1 MVSQGYVFLCGM
13 DNGNEKSK
21 VTGARVCSSLPVFVV
36 DPRAVEQGS
45 DEALS
50 GTHALQHQADP
61 IQGRQKE
68 QGEGEEEAAV
78 IGLPH
83 TAVYPGAATTHG
95 GRTDAHIHT
104 GRQNIVLKPR
114 FYYTTHTL

>member
-1 MVSQGYVFLCGM
+1 MISQGYVFLCGM
-13 DNGNEKSK
+13 DNGNEKSNSNIMSS
-21 VTGARVCSSLPVFVV
+21 TSARACSSLPVSVI

-45 DEALS
+45 DEALF

-68 QGEGEEEAAV
+68 QDEGEEEAAV

-95 GRTDAHIHT
+95 GWTDAQIHIRADKT
-104 GRQNIVLKPR
+104 
-114 FYYTTHTL
+114 

>member
-1 MVSQGYVFLCGM
+1 MS
-13 DNGNEKSK
+13 S
-21 VTGARVCSSLPVFVV
+21 TGARVCSSLPVFVV

-95 GRTDAHIHT
+95 GRTDAQVHT
-104 GRQNIVLKPR
+104 RADK
-114 FYYTTHTL
+114 T